1 MEPILQKSV
10 KHNDAFYKLNWSR
23 LAEAERHDIMRIV
36 PSVSG
41 IYELYYQDIKKQL
54 RLFFVSIAWYGG
66 LRNAIRE
73 KTDLELEIDKKR
85 REILEKYKCF
95 FRYSV
100 SNSFNDLKDVLFFF
114 SETYFPGRILKDHSD
129 RYENIHVEEVSD
141 DNIISR

>member
-1 MEPILQKSV
+1 MEFILQKSV
-10 KHNDAFYKLNWSR
+10 KNKNVFYILKWSKI
-23 LAEAERHDIMRIV
+23 AEAERHDIIHHV

-73 KTDLELEIDKKR
+73 KTDLDIEIDKNR

-95 FRYSV
+95 FRYSA

-114 SETYFPGRILKDHSD
+114 TETYFPGRTLKDHSG
-129 RYENIHVEEVSD
+129 RYENIHVEEVSED
-141 DNIISR
+141 KIISR